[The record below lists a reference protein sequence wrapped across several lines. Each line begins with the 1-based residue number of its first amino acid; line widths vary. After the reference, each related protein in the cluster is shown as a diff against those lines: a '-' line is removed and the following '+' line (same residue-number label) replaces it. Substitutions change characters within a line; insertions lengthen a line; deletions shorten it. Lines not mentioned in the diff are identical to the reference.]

1 MSKITFKTVVEMK
14 PISTMD
20 RLKGKKYMGVWR
32 WESELTVRM
41 MSRFPHSAKRYMDKK
56 RPKRTICRSGSSES
70 WMKWN
75 SGTDV
80 EFHMFLFLEQLLE
93 ETTNAVNNVP
103 ECIWPFF
110 RMQVK

>member
-1 MSKITFKTVVEMK
+1 MSIIILGTVVDMK

-20 RLKGKKYMGVWR
+20 RLDRKKYMGVWR

-41 MSRFPHSAKRYMDKK
+41 MSRFPHSAKMYMDKK
-56 RPKRTICRSGSSES
+56 RPKRSIWRSGSSES

-80 EFHMFLFLEQLLE
+80 EFCTFLFLEHLLE
-93 ETTNAVNNVP
+93 ETKNVFLKKVLP
-103 ECIWPFF
+103 AYI
-110 RMQVK
+110 